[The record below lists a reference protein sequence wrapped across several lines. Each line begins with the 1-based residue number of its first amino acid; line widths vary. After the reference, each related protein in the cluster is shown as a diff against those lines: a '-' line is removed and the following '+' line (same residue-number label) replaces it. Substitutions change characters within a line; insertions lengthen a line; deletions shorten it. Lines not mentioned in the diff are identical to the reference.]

1 MRGFSVTDGNG
12 CHFRGLQ
19 CCLEVLIRSWSCIWK
34 VGGSPKE
41 VAVIER
47 RCQERDRRCSC
58 GSDKWRKLYQGEDLA
73 SVTIRADS
81 PSVIEPMS
89 SNDHPM
95 SSHTSY
101 HWPSM
106 SSVWT
111 NNRSSVVLQCIGR
124 IILPPGRTT
133 SLIVMDDGLSQNQ
146 ISVRMSL
153 NVQNIFVCKCIGI
166 NDWLSMPIVS
176 RWS

>member
-58 GSDKWRKLYQGEDLA
+58 GSDKWPKLYQGEDLA

-81 PSVIEPMS
+81 PSVIGP
-89 SNDHPM
+89 
-95 SSHTSY
+95 
-101 HWPSM
+101 
-106 SSVWT
+106 
-111 NNRSSVVLQCIGR
+111 GR
-124 IILPPGRTT
+124 IQCLPMTIQCLPTHITIDRPRTVYEQIIGH
-133 SLIVMDDGLSQNQ
+133 LLSC
-146 ISVRMSL
+146 
-153 NVQNIFVCKCIGI
+153 NVLRASHYHRVEQH
-166 NDWLSMPIVS
+166 
-176 RWS
+176 R